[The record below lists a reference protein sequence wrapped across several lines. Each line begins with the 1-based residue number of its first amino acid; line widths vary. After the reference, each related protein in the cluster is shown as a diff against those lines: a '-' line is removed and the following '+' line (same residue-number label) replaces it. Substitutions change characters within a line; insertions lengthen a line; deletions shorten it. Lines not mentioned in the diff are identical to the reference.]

1 MQQENLN
8 TAKSH
13 WEKILH
19 ISLFVYLL
27 LLIFPHVTT
36 LREIAFWT
44 AFLSWVLSRL
54 RKSEPF
60 IALNPIIVSLS
71 LFMVI
76 AIISSLTGMEPFENL
91 KRFKGELIVP
101 FILFLITATEFN
113 SIEKIK
119 RLLFAPIIAF
129 AVYILLA
136 IVESTNYGLQYFWDK
151 THREQYLWLTNYSHM
166 AAITLPLILGVFL
179 FVKNR
184 WLKYF
189 LITFAILEF
198 AILAAYRSIAPFLGV
213 VSVLLLW
220 IIFVRP
226 RKYRLWMIT
235 FISLFIFIFTVLIY
249 TQKDNP
255 AIAEYRAKFDKII
268 NVSGEVKSESGFSG
282 RISLWRA
289 AADII
294 KDRPLLGYGWGMKK
308 FPKLVQ
314 QEKFLEKW
322 RVDKPFIYNVYTTYK
337 GVNLSPHNLFVEIAI
352 QSGLLGL
359 AAFII
364 FIGIY
369 LYSLIKGTLRRSS
382 ETDNNFSVILIGGTF
397 LSFFIMNLM
406 NNELGNVSGKI
417 LFVVLGAGAAWI
429 NRTVRNI

>member
-166 AAITLPLILGVFL
+166 AAITLPLILGIFL

-189 LITFAILEF
+189 LATFAILEF

-213 VSVLLLW
+213 VSASLLW

-235 FISLFIFIFTVLIY
+235 FISLFILIFTVLIY
-249 TQKDNP
+249 TQKDGP
-255 AIAEYRAKFDKII
+255 AI
-268 NVSGEVKSESGFSG
+268 N
-282 RISLWRA
+282 
-289 AADII
+289 
-294 KDRPLLGYGWGMKK
+294 
-308 FPKLVQ
+308 
-314 QEKFLEKW
+314 
-322 RVDKPFIYNVYTTYK
+322 
-337 GVNLSPHNLFVEIAI
+337 
-352 QSGLLGL
+352 
-359 AAFII
+359 
-364 FIGIY
+364 
-369 LYSLIKGTLRRSS
+369 
-382 ETDNNFSVILIGGTF
+382 
-397 LSFFIMNLM
+397 
-406 NNELGNVSGKI
+406 
-417 LFVVLGAGAAWI
+417 
-429 NRTVRNI
+429 